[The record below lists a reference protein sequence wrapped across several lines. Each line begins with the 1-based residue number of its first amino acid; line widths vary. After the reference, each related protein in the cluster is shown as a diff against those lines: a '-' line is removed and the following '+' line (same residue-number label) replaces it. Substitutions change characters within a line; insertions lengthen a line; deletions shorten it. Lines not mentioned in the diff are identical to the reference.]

1 MSSSELSDKAARL
14 DTAHTALLVIDL
26 QRDFLDPQGYAARAG
41 VDVARLRTTIA
52 PVRRLLAA
60 ARTGGTRVIF
70 TREGHR
76 SGGLSAGQAGAQSCC
91 GRRDWFGWSAGPV
104 AGAG

>member
-41 VDVARLRTTIA
+41 VDVAR
-52 PVRRLLAA
+52 AA
-60 ARTGGTRVIF
+60 
-70 TREGHR
+70 
-76 SGGLSAGQAGAQSCC
+76 
-91 GRRDWFGWSAGPV
+91 
-104 AGAG
+104 